1 MFYLLTFLP
10 IYKTLLVLFF
20 VKPNI
25 FYNNLRNAF
34 DASEE
39 VPGVC
44 EEVIAWGDPQEAD
57 ADGRSEGGGRSE
69 EGGGSSHLTP
79 PLRRQCQNV
88 VCTFVNIFFS
98 IIKVEL
104 EKFV

>member
-1 MFYLLTFLP
+1 MFYWLTFLP
-10 IYKTLLVLFF
+10 IYKTLLKLFF
-20 VKPNI
+20 FYKTTN

-69 EGGGSSHLTP
+69 EGGGSSHFTP

-88 VCTFVNIFFS
+88 VCTFINVFNNVIQ
-98 IIKVEL
+98 L
-104 EKFV
+104 